1 MGWFAGGEVFR
12 SGVTYRRGAGRI
24 FYFQPGHEEY
34 PTFRNKNVLKII
46 RNAVHW
52 AKPEP
57 GTHQIEC
64 TNPAPLEGLTMF
76 KMDDTV
82 RIKKTGVVGSI
93 TDISCA
99 GGSTVYVIDTDTG
112 DDEEG
117 GFGGMYSVF
126 YCTEEELE
134 KV

>member
-1 MGWFAGGEVFR
+1 
-12 SGVTYRRGAGRI
+12 
-24 FYFQPGHEEY
+24 
-34 PTFRNKNVLKII
+34 
-46 RNAVHW
+46 
-52 AKPEP
+52 
-57 GTHQIEC
+57 
-64 TNPAPLEGLTMF
+64 MF

-126 YCTEEELE
+126 YCTE
-134 KV
+134 

>member
-1 MGWFAGGEVFR
+1 
-12 SGVTYRRGAGRI
+12 
-24 FYFQPGHEEY
+24 
-34 PTFRNKNVLKII
+34 
-46 RNAVHW
+46 
-52 AKPEP
+52 
-57 GTHQIEC
+57 
-64 TNPAPLEGLTMF
+64 MF

-82 RIKKTGVVGSI
+82 RIRKTGVVGSI

-112 DDEEG
+112 DD
-117 GFGGMYSVF
+117 SVF

>member
-1 MGWFAGGEVFR
+1 
-12 SGVTYRRGAGRI
+12 
-24 FYFQPGHEEY
+24 
-34 PTFRNKNVLKII
+34 
-46 RNAVHW
+46 
-52 AKPEP
+52 
-57 GTHQIEC
+57 
-64 TNPAPLEGLTMF
+64 MF

-134 KV
+134 NV

>member
-1 MGWFAGGEVFR
+1 
-12 SGVTYRRGAGRI
+12 
-24 FYFQPGHEEY
+24 
-34 PTFRNKNVLKII
+34 
-46 RNAVHW
+46 
-52 AKPEP
+52 
-57 GTHQIEC
+57 
-64 TNPAPLEGLTMF
+64 MF

-82 RIKKTGVVGSI
+82 RIRKTGVVGSI

-134 KV
+134 KVLELIKKRSHVLRPLFCSNTYTLVIISASFLS